1 MSAQINCNTF
11 VKLFYNF
18 QTLVFSTLNKSTT
31 LNHLDILHFEQLK
44 KEVESRY
51 LENHTPSFDEISKWK
66 GIDIIYFQEDLRKI
80 AKGNISEKSFYT
92 YFKTSP
98 VTKLPRIDML
108 NLLSVYA
115 GYVSWYDFKK
125 NHLFADEILHE
136 NDDQAAKGTEFITVA
151 VTDSEIEQR
160 DIPDE
165 KIAEV
170 HRAKTEEN
178 QVLQNSTSDNQSLK
192 ENISVLETY
201 DIQESKSAFNIIK
214 KYVWLGVS
222 VLLALAVGILIYK
235 DELFSKKYYYSF
247 IDADRNSKINAEL
260 TVQILKE
267 NESPILYVAKPNEPF
282 VYTTKSKD
290 LTMVV
295 SSPYYRTDTIQ
306 RNLETAP
313 EAENIEL
320 KPNDY
325 AIMLFYYSKSIT
337 DLKKKRVSL
346 NYLISDNALIYQVF
360 DNQFYGVETMDKQR
374 YINLV
379 TLPSTSL
386 ENLEVIDTQTN
397 KAGKIVMIKFKI
409 GTNDEKK

>member
-1 MSAQINCNTF
+1 MSD
-11 VKLFYNF
+11 
-18 QTLVFSTLNKSTT
+18 
-31 LNHLDILHFEQLK
+31 LDLLHFEQLK
-44 KEVESRY
+44 NEVQTQY
-51 LENHTPSFDEISKWK
+51 LENHTPSHDDISRWK

-92 YFKTSP
+92 YFKNSP

-108 NLLSVYA
+108 NILSVYA

-125 NHLFADEILHE
+125 NHLFADEILKEGDDLDE
-136 NDDQAAKGTEFITVA
+136 NEVEELEKTAENSPVEEAKIPT
-151 VTDSEIEQR
+151 SEIS
-160 DIPDE
+160 P
-165 KIAEV
+165 
-170 HRAKTEEN
+170 KTEEKAFETTTVN
-178 QVLQNSTSDNQSLK
+178 SDLQISATDNQTIKQSNGNL
-192 ENISVLETY
+192 STY
-201 DIQESKSAFNIIK
+201 DTSEQKTTFSLVK
-214 KYVWLGVS
+214 KYLWLGISGV
-222 VLLALAVGILIYK
+222 LAVIVGLLGFK
-235 DELFSKKYYYSF
+235 DELFSKKFTYSF

-260 TVQILKE
+260 QVQILKE

-282 VYTTKSKD
+282 VYTTKSKN

-325 AIMLFYYSKSIT
+325 AIMLFYYSKSIK
-337 DLKKKRVSL
+337 DLKKKRESL
-346 NYLISDNALIYQVF
+346 NYLISDNALIYQVY
-360 DNQFYGVETMDKQR
+360 DNETYGVETMDKQR

-386 ENLEVIDTQTN
+386 ENLEVIETKNDLS
-397 KAGKIVMIKFKI
+397 GKINMIKFKI
-409 GTNDEKK
+409 TTNEKK

>member
-1 MSAQINCNTF
+1 MSD
-11 VKLFYNF
+11 
-18 QTLVFSTLNKSTT
+18 
-31 LNHLDILHFEQLK
+31 LDLLHFEQLK
-44 KEVESRY
+44 NEVQTQY
-51 LENHTPSFDEISKWK
+51 LEKHSPSSDDIAKWK
-66 GIDIIYFQEDLRKI
+66 GIDIIYFQEDLRKK

-108 NLLSVYA
+108 NILSVYA

-125 NHLFADEILHE
+125 NHLFSDEILKDNE
-136 NDDQAAKGTEFITVA
+136 DYAEAGPNSTVYNTSDDQDPEKLNSEEKTPGTDE
-151 VTDSEIEQR
+151 SK
-160 DIPDE
+160 PDE
-165 KIAEV
+165 N
-170 HRAKTEEN
+170 H
-178 QVLQNSTSDNQSLK
+178 VLQNNDNVNQTVN
-192 ENISVLETY
+192 ENNRDLETY
-201 DIQESKSAFNIIK
+201 DIQDRKTTFSVVK
-214 KYVWLGVS
+214 KYIWIGVS
-222 VLLALAVGILIYK
+222 VVLALLVGLLGFK
-235 DELFSKKYYYSF
+235 DEIFSKKYYYSF

-260 TVQILKE
+260 QVQILKE

-282 VYTTKSKD
+282 VYTTKSKN

-295 SSPYYRTDTIQ
+295 SSPYYRTDTIH

-337 DLKKKRVSL
+337 DLKKKRISL
-346 NYLISDNALIYQVF
+346 NYLISNDALIYQVF

-386 ENLEVIDTQTN
+386 ENLDVIDTQTD
-397 KAGKIVMIKFKI
+397 KSGKIIMIKFKI
-409 GTNDEKK
+409 DNDEENK

>member
-1 MSAQINCNTF
+1 MSD
-11 VKLFYNF
+11 
-18 QTLVFSTLNKSTT
+18 
-31 LNHLDILHFEQLK
+31 LDLLHFEQLK
-44 KEVESRY
+44 TEVQTRY
-51 LENHTPSFDEISKWK
+51 LADHHPSHDDISKWK
-66 GIDIIYFQEDLRKI
+66 GIDIIYFQEDLRKK

-92 YFKTSP
+92 YFKNSP

-108 NLLSVYA
+108 NILSVYA

-125 NHLFADEILHE
+125 NHLFADEILKDYDE
-136 NDDQAAKGTEFITVA
+136 LQE
-151 VTDSEIEQR
+151 SEIAALEKTVTEST
-160 DIPDE
+160 ITDE
-165 KIAEV
+165 ESEKAE
-170 HRAKTEEN
+170 KTVNSLPKTTDTSPEN
-178 QVLQNSTSDNQSLK
+178 SILQNLATDNQQNKQKK
-192 ENISVLETY
+192 ENISTY
-201 DIQESKSAFNIIK
+201 DISEKKSTFSVIK
-214 KYVWLGVS
+214 KYIWLGIS
-222 VLLALAVGILIYK
+222 VVLALLVGLLIFK
-235 DELFSKKYYYSF
+235 DEIFSKKYYYSF

-260 TVQILKE
+260 QVQILKE

-282 VYTTKSKD
+282 VYTTQSKT

-325 AIMLFYYSKSIT
+325 AIMLFYYSKSLT
-337 DLKKKRVSL
+337 DLKKKRTSL
-346 NYLISDNALIYQVF
+346 NYLISDQALIYQVF

-386 ENLEVIDTQTN
+386 ENLEVIDTQTD
-397 KAGKIVMIKFKI
+397 KSGKIIMIKFKI
-409 GTNDEKK
+409 DTDEKNN

>member
-1 MSAQINCNTF
+1 MSD
-11 VKLFYNF
+11 
-18 QTLVFSTLNKSTT
+18 
-31 LNHLDILHFEQLK
+31 LDLLHFEQLK
-44 KEVESRY
+44 SEVQTQY
-51 LENHTPSFDEISKWK
+51 LENHTPSFDDISKWK

-92 YFKTSP
+92 YFKNSP

-108 NLLSVYA
+108 NILSIYA

-125 NHLFADEILHE
+125 SHLFADEILKE
-136 NDDQAAKGTEFITVA
+136 YEDLEQN
-151 VTDSEIEQR
+151 EINLLEQEVKNAPNLE
-160 DIPDE
+160 PDE
-165 KIAEV
+165 NKPTNHPINLESDTFSAG
-170 HRAKTEEN
+170 EN
-178 QVLQNSTSDNQSLK
+178 TDLQKSTTDLQSVK
-192 ENISVLETY
+192 ENPNETDLSKNDKKEVPISFV
-201 DIQESKSAFNIIK
+201 K
-214 KYVWLGVS
+214 KYLWLGIS
-222 VLLALAVGILIYK
+222 AVLAILVGLLGFK
-235 DELFSKKYYYSF
+235 DELFSKKFYYSF

-260 TVQILKE
+260 QVQILKE

-282 VYTTKSKD
+282 VYTTKSKM

-295 SSPYYRTDTIQ
+295 SSPYYKTDTVQ
-306 RNLETAP
+306 RNLENAP

-325 AIMLFYYSKSIT
+325 AIMLFYYSKSLT

-360 DNQFYGVETMDKQR
+360 NNQFYGVETMDKQR

-386 ENLEVIDTQTN
+386 ENLEVIDTQTDKN
-397 KAGKIVMIKFKI
+397 GKIAMIKFKI
-409 GTNDEKK
+409 ENDEETK

>member
-1 MSAQINCNTF
+1 MTINRLRKN
-11 VKLFYNF
+11 L
-18 QTLVFSTLNKSTT
+18 QLSD
-31 LNHLDILHFEQLK
+31 LDLLHFEQLK
-44 KEVESRY
+44 TEVQNQY
-51 LENHTPSFDEISKWK
+51 LADHTPSFDDISKWK
-66 GIDIIYFQEDLRKI
+66 GIDIIYFQEDLRKK

-92 YFKTSP
+92 YFKNSP

-108 NLLSVYA
+108 NILSVYA
-115 GYVSWYDFKK
+115 GYMSWYDFKK
-125 NHLFADEILHE
+125 NHLFADEILKENEQFIQSKAEEAEKSEKAPQISAIDEKVEETPSITLENTAISVSE
-136 NDDQAAKGTEFITVA
+136 ND
-151 VTDSEIEQR
+151 
-160 DIPDE
+160 
-165 KIAEV
+165 
-170 HRAKTEEN
+170 
-178 QVLQNSTSDNQSLK
+178 VLQKTISDNEPVK
-192 ENISVLETY
+192 ENTANLETY
-201 DIQESKSAFNIIK
+201 DTEEKNSTYSLVK
-214 KYVWLGVS
+214 KYLWLGISAV
-222 VLLALAVGILIYK
+222 LAVLVGLLGFK

-260 TVQILKE
+260 QVQILKE

-282 VYTTKSKD
+282 VYTTKSKS

-295 SSPYYRTDTIQ
+295 SSPYYKTDTIQ

-325 AIMLFYYSKSIT
+325 AIMLFYYSKSLK
-337 DLKKKRVSL
+337 DLKKKRESL

-386 ENLEVIDTQTN
+386 EKLEVIDTQTD
-397 KAGKIVMIKFKI
+397 KSGKIVMIKFKI
-409 GTNDEKK
+409 DTDEEKN

>member
-1 MSAQINCNTF
+1 MSD
-11 VKLFYNF
+11 
-18 QTLVFSTLNKSTT
+18 
-31 LNHLDILHFEQLK
+31 LDLLHFEQLK
-44 KEVESRY
+44 NEVQTQY
-51 LENHTPSFDEISKWK
+51 LENHTPSHDDISRWK

-92 YFKTSP
+92 YFKNSP

-108 NLLSVYA
+108 NILSVYA

-125 NHLFADEILHE
+125 NHLFADEILKEGDDLDE
-136 NDDQAAKGTEFITVA
+136 NEVEELEKTVENSPVEEAKIPT
-151 VTDSEIEQR
+151 SEIS
-160 DIPDE
+160 P
-165 KIAEV
+165 
-170 HRAKTEEN
+170 KTEEKAFETTTVN
-178 QVLQNSTSDNQSLK
+178 SDLQISATDNQTIKQSNGNL
-192 ENISVLETY
+192 STY
-201 DIQESKSAFNIIK
+201 DTSEQKSTFSIVK
-214 KYVWLGVS
+214 KYLWLGISGV
-222 VLLALAVGILIYK
+222 LAVIVGLLGFK
-235 DELFSKKYYYSF
+235 DELFSKKFYYSF

-260 TVQILKE
+260 QVQILKE

-282 VYTTKSKD
+282 VYTTKSKN

-325 AIMLFYYSKSIT
+325 AIMLFYYSKSIK
-337 DLKKKRVSL
+337 DLKKKRESL
-346 NYLISDNALIYQVF
+346 NYLISDNALIYQVY
-360 DNQFYGVETMDKQR
+360 DNETYGVETMDKQR

-386 ENLEVIDTQTN
+386 ENLEVIETKNDLS
-397 KAGKIVMIKFKI
+397 GKINMIKFKI
-409 GTNDEKK
+409 TTNEKK

>member
-1 MSAQINCNTF
+1 MLKINRLRKN
-11 VKLFYNF
+11 L
-18 QTLVFSTLNKSTT
+18 QLSD
-31 LNHLDILHFEQLK
+31 LDLLHFEQLK
-44 KEVESRY
+44 TEVQNQY
-51 LENHTPSFDEISKWK
+51 LADHTPSFDDISKWK
-66 GIDIIYFQEDLRKI
+66 GIDIIYFQEDLRKK

-92 YFKTSP
+92 YFKNSP

-108 NLLSVYA
+108 NILSVYA
-115 GYVSWYDFKK
+115 GYMSWYDFKK
-125 NHLFADEILHE
+125 NHLFADEILKENEQFIQSKAEEAEKSEKAPQISAIDEKVEETPSITLENAAISVSE
-136 NDDQAAKGTEFITVA
+136 ND
-151 VTDSEIEQR
+151 
-160 DIPDE
+160 
-165 KIAEV
+165 
-170 HRAKTEEN
+170 
-178 QVLQNSTSDNQSLK
+178 VLQKTIADNESVT
-192 ENISVLETY
+192 ENKANLETY
-201 DIQESKSAFNIIK
+201 DTEEKNSTYSLVK
-214 KYVWLGVS
+214 KYLWLGISAV
-222 VLLALAVGILIYK
+222 LAVLVGLLGFK

-260 TVQILKE
+260 QVQILKE

-282 VYTTKSKD
+282 VYTTKSKS

-295 SSPYYRTDTIQ
+295 SSPYYKTDTIQ

-325 AIMLFYYSKSIT
+325 AIMLFYYSKSLK
-337 DLKKKRVSL
+337 DLKKKRESL

-386 ENLEVIDTQTN
+386 ENLDVIDTQAD
-397 KAGKIVMIKFKI
+397 KSGKIVMIKFKI
-409 GTNDEKK
+409 DTDEEKN

>member
-1 MSAQINCNTF
+1 MSD
-11 VKLFYNF
+11 
-18 QTLVFSTLNKSTT
+18 
-31 LNHLDILHFEQLK
+31 LDLLHFEQLK
-44 KEVESRY
+44 SEVQTQY
-51 LENHTPSFDEISKWK
+51 LENHTPSFDDISKWK

-108 NLLSVYA
+108 NILSIYA

-125 NHLFADEILHE
+125 NHLFTDEILKEFEDLEQTEIDQLEKELE
-136 NDDQAAKGTEFITVA
+136 N
-151 VTDSEIEQR
+151 SEYLG
-160 DIPDE
+160 
-165 KIAEV
+165 
-170 HRAKTEEN
+170 TEEN
-178 QVLQNSTSDNQSLK
+178 TTENLVKSPEQPSTARFENTDLQNTNTDNQSVNK
-192 ENISVLETY
+192 ISEEFEPQKNKDTRSTVSLV
-201 DIQESKSAFNIIK
+201 K
-214 KYVWLGVS
+214 KYLWLGIS
-222 VLLALAVGILIYK
+222 AILAVLVGLLGFK
-235 DELFSKKYYYSF
+235 DELFSKKFYYSF

-260 TVQILKE
+260 QVQIIKE

-282 VYTTKSKD
+282 VYTTKSKT

-306 RNLETAP
+306 RNLESAP

-325 AIMLFYYSKSIT
+325 AIMLFYYSKSIK
-337 DLKKKRVSL
+337 DLKKKRESL
-346 NYLISDNALIYQVF
+346 NYLINDNALIYQVF

-379 TLPSTSL
+379 TLPSASL
-386 ENLEVIDTQTN
+386 ENLDVIDTQTD

-409 GTNDEKK
+409 DTDEEK

>member
-1 MSAQINCNTF
+1 MTINRLRKN
-11 VKLFYNF
+11 L
-18 QTLVFSTLNKSTT
+18 QLSD
-31 LNHLDILHFEQLK
+31 LDLLHFEQLK
-44 KEVESRY
+44 TEVQNQY
-51 LENHTPSFDEISKWK
+51 LADHTPSFDDISKWK
-66 GIDIIYFQEDLRKI
+66 GIDIIYFQEDLRKK

-92 YFKTSP
+92 YFKNSP

-108 NLLSVYA
+108 NILSVYA
-115 GYVSWYDFKK
+115 GYMSWYDFKK
-125 NHLFADEILHE
+125 NHLFADEILKENEEITQSKNEEAEKSEKAPQISAIDEKVEETPSITLENAAISVSE
-136 NDDQAAKGTEFITVA
+136 ND
-151 VTDSEIEQR
+151 
-160 DIPDE
+160 
-165 KIAEV
+165 
-170 HRAKTEEN
+170 
-178 QVLQNSTSDNQSLK
+178 VLQKTIADNESVK
-192 ENISVLETY
+192 ENKANLETY
-201 DIQESKSAFNIIK
+201 DTEEKNSTYSLVK
-214 KYVWLGVS
+214 KYLWLGISAV
-222 VLLALAVGILIYK
+222 LAVLVGLLGFK

-260 TVQILKE
+260 QVQILKE

-282 VYTTKSKD
+282 VYTTKSKS

-295 SSPYYRTDTIQ
+295 SSPYYKTDTIQ

-325 AIMLFYYSKSIT
+325 AIMLFYYSKSLK
-337 DLKKKRVSL
+337 DLKKKRESL

-386 ENLEVIDTQTN
+386 ENLDVIDTQAD
-397 KAGKIVMIKFKI
+397 KSGKIVMIKFKI
-409 GTNDEKK
+409 DTDEEKN